1 MVGLKPSLQILKG
14 KGVTKSGV
22 TYIMTRFILAL
33 KTWAHL
39 AFPLLP
45 LDHQIQFNKISQIG
59 PRSYHGWVELGS
71 RLLGLGPWH
80 KVVEVSISTK
90 HTHTHTHTQ
99 HKPNKG
105 LAIYI
110 KKYLMTKEELW
121 KLKYFHHG
129 KI

>member
-90 HTHTHTHTQ
+90 HTHTHTHT
-99 HKPNKG
+99 HTHNTNLTRALPF
-105 LAIYI
+105 
-110 KKYLMTKEELW
+110 T
-121 KLKYFHHG
+121 LKS
-129 KI
+129 IL